1 MSTESNPYSQGGG
14 GTGFELSV
22 QTAYFMSF
30 LLGGQVPG
38 LPDSRITYFRQ
49 QAGSLGRQTDDF
61 LLHCE
66 DEHSH
71 RRALFQV
78 KHQITITADNDTF
91 KEVLTAAWKDFNDAA
106 SFNQSSDKI
115 YLVTAALPMNVK
127 SHLLA
132 VLSWAKAKATAA
144 DFLNEVQ
151 RVAAKKKYYDILKTI
166 ITTTTPSVTDEELF
180 RFCKCYEVLDYDL
193 DDQARSVT
201 KASVLTCLSLAKD
214 TEDTATSI
222 WNEVYTLLAD
232 NNAKGAEYTLETRPR
247 SVMDKLKKAYLS
259 DTQKTLLRLSA
270 RSQELLEVVT
280 DKIGSFHL
288 GRTGLADDA
297 TTKLSTS
304 QVLIVSGEAGA
315 GKSALSKALV
325 NQLQERGTGYVL
337 AFKAD
342 ELLTGQ
348 LRDWF
353 DHQNINQDIKEIFS
367 HFALLPNAAIYV
379 DSMERLLEGEA
390 LPFKQLLA
398 NIQRNPSIKLIGSC
412 RKSLLNV
419 ISFKFFTSTSFA
431 EQPIPYLSDHDL
443 DTICLQVP
451 ALKPA
456 VDNKELSELVRI
468 PKYLDFAYGA
478 IQLAGG
484 DYSKISETEFQ
495 EILWCAIVKNILD
508 KAHHGLPERR
518 SESFIDIAVARS
530 RKMQAYVGPTKPDQ
544 EALEALKN
552 ETVLLQYQ
560 QRPLYAPAHD
570 VLEDWALTR
579 YTDTLF
585 ATGGGSQAFF
595 TALGTEPAM
604 RRAYRLWVA
613 YALKEQDGKKIAFF
627 TRNLT
632 DTTLDHFW
640 HIESLIAVLS
650 SPHCEAFLQSN
661 LVLLKANDWALQ
673 FQIVQIMRTASKEN
687 ETYLYEKVLI
697 PMGNGWAAIFK
708 IMAADSASIP
718 AKYHPVLLSTLQEW
732 KLAVYTRPTLPDGTR
747 EAGLLTQSLVGLF
760 LSETGRLRRKD
771 DDLEAYVHL
780 LFAFA
785 GGIPR
790 ELKAEID
797 QAPGLADRD
806 YTGEDGDRLIH
817 YGETIMDQVLK
828 GPETSQL
835 ARYLPDLVMDLARQH
850 WYRKPRPKRED
861 EREEFIIQA
870 NERSDLDRS
879 FRYGLASD
887 HPIDGTESA
896 YSTPVYW
903 LLKYHTEAAL
913 DFVIALLNHATA
925 HYKIHHHQEDPVFDF
940 TLTLPDGSTVIQIGS
955 FSLWEM
961 FRGHLGY
968 GNPLLKSVLMALEK
982 YLLEVGE
989 ADLSDGARFQHLLS
1003 ILMTK
1008 SNTVATTAVV
1018 SSVVMAYPHLAGEWV
1033 LPLLDQKAFY
1043 TWDISR
1049 FQNDYGNL
1057 FLFQDGSLEVK
1068 ERTESHLLPHRKK
1081 YTPGLRGFVIAYCI
1095 TIGTYNK
1102 QIAEMI
1108 DRVTAAAD
1116 PFDIDWKKTL
1126 EDIDARRLV
1135 LGKQVDVQGKPG
1147 FEVQTEYSPEV
1158 QDMIGKQ
1165 AAETTKQ
1172 HEQMVQANRLRQVF
1186 EGKESLTF
1194 PDWTKVYDEY
1204 KDLKEFTLLRHA
1216 PGLLASIGVRDFW
1229 AELSQ
1234 EQKDYCYKVI
1244 QDLATSFVLA
1254 GLTNH
1259 QLGLMHVNIYDTAA
1273 VMEMLVRLLAIPEIW
1288 EDAEKRSTIE
1298 ETIFF
1303 AQVAYFQ
1310 DNNTDYKKF
1319 VKVLHQYYWP
1329 AHPELALNMWYGGLA
1344 LGLQDGGLPSPRG
1357 FENDST
1363 YLEAIDT
1370 FMDDFFKKVRAGE
1383 LVVDFKTTDL
1393 GKYFPWSL
1401 VRAIKLMPDKEPP
1414 AGARQFLTHAIVA
1427 FLRQNIIGGKRR
1439 RDDYHEIKY
1448 PLQTKLARIFLFSAQ
1463 GVGAQLMDL
1472 FCKLLFWEPV
1482 LDAMKKNPESNTI
1495 FSFFYDTIKQVIF
1508 EAAMSISNDQA
1519 DNQRITTLFHAAWN
1533 TLDKVNIAIE
1543 VKTYWSLFLLHINW
1557 DEGTRHWIPIEGLQP
1572 LLLKYL
1578 KEGTY
1583 HLPGSAINLLATVG
1597 DQTMLPN
1604 ALLVLVSELQRLDK
1618 DNPVTLYKQT
1628 KAEVLV
1634 RNLYEYHLA
1643 KIGEEPSLMAAYRW
1657 LLDKLIDQGST
1668 DAYWINEF
1676 VISYHRKPQE

>member
-22 QTAYFMSF
+22 QTAYFISF

-49 QAGSLGRQTDDF
+49 QAGSLGRETDDF

-66 DEHSH
+66 DEHTH

-91 KEVLTAAWKDFNDAA
+91 KEVLTAAWKDFSDAA

-115 YLVTAALPMNVK
+115 YLVTGALPMNVK

-132 VLSWAKAKATAA
+132 VLSWAKAKTTVA

-151 RVAAKKKYYDILKTI
+151 RVAAKNKYYDIFKTI
-166 ITTTTPSVTDEELF
+166 IATTTPAVTDEELF

-201 KASVLTCLSLAKD
+201 KAAVLTCLSLAKD
-214 TEDTATSI
+214 SEDTANSI
-222 WNEVYTLLAD
+222 WNEVYTLLSD
-232 NNAKGAEYTLETRPR
+232 NNPKGGEYTLETRPK
-247 SVMDKLKKAYLS
+247 SIMEKLKRGYLS
-259 DTQKTLLRLSA
+259 DMQKTLLRLST
-270 RSQELLEVVT
+270 RSQALLEVIT

-288 GRTGLADDA
+288 VRTALAEDA
-297 TTKLSTS
+297 TTKISTS
-304 QVLIVSGEAGA
+304 QVLVVSGEAGA
-315 GKSALSKALV
+315 GKSALAKTLV
-325 NQLQERGTGYVL
+325 NQLQEQGTGYVL

-367 HFALLPNAAIYV
+367 HFALLPNAVIYV

-390 LPFKQLLA
+390 LPFKQLLIA
-398 NIQRNPSIKLIGSC
+398 LQCNPSIKLIGSC

-419 ISFKFFTSTSFA
+419 ISFKFFTRTSFA
-431 EQPIPYLSDHDL
+431 EQPIPYLSDQDL

-456 VDNKELSELVRI
+456 VDNKELSQLVRI

-478 IQLAGG
+478 IQIAGG
-484 DYSKISETEFQ
+484 DYSNISETEFQ
-495 EILWCAIVKNILD
+495 ETLWCAIVKNILD

-518 SESFIDIAVARS
+518 SESFIDIAVVRS

-585 ATGGGSQAFF
+585 ATGGGGPAFF

-613 YALKEQDGKKIAFF
+613 YALKEQDAKKIAFF

-661 LVLLKANDWALQ
+661 IALLKANDWALL
-673 FQIVQIMRTASKEN
+673 FQIIQIMRTASKESGM
-687 ETYLYEKVLI
+687 YLYEKVLV
-697 PMGNGWAAIFK
+697 PTGNGWAAIFK

-718 AKYHPVLLSTLQEW
+718 AKYHPVMLSTLQEW

-747 EAGLLTQSLVGLF
+747 EAGLLTQFLLSLF
-760 LSETGRLRRKD
+760 LSEPGRLRRKD
-771 DDLEAYVHL
+771 DDLEAYVQL

-785 GGIPR
+785 GGIPK

-797 QAPGLADRD
+797 RAPELADKD
-806 YTGEDGDRLIH
+806 YTGDDSDRLIH
-817 YGETIMDQVLK
+817 YGQAIMDQVLK
-828 GPETSQL
+828 GPETYQL

-850 WYRKPRPKRED
+850 WYRKPRPQRTD

-870 NERSDLDRS
+870 HERSDLDRS
-879 FRYGLASD
+879 FRFGLASD
-887 HPIDGTESA
+887 RPIDGTESA

-903 LLKYHTEAAL
+903 LLKYHTDKAL

-925 HYKIHHHQEDPVFDF
+925 HYKINAHEEDPVVDVA
-940 TLTLPDGSTVIQIGS
+940 LTLPDDSTNTQTGS
-955 FSLWEM
+955 FSLWGM
-961 FRGHLGY
+961 FRGHTGY

-989 ADLSDGARFQHLLS
+989 ADQADGELFQHLLS
-1003 ILMTK
+1003 ILMTQ
-1008 SNTVATTAVV
+1008 SNTVAITAVV
-1018 SSVVMAYPHLAGEWV
+1018 ASAVMAYPHLAGEWI

-1043 TWDISR
+1043 SWDISR

-1057 FLFQDGSLEVK
+1057 FLFQDGSLDVK
-1068 ERTESHLLPHRKK
+1068 ERTQSHQLPHRKK
-1081 YTPGLRGFVIAYCI
+1081 YVPGLRGFVIAYCI
-1095 TIGTYNK
+1095 TIGTCNK

-1108 DRVTAAAD
+1108 DRLTAAAD
-1116 PFDIDWKKTL
+1116 PGDLDWKKTL

-1158 QDMIGKQ
+1158 QEMIEKQ

-1172 HEQMVQANRLRQVF
+1172 HEQMVQANHLRQVF
-1186 EGKESLTF
+1186 EGKGTLTLA
-1194 PDWTKVYDEY
+1194 DWTRIYDEY
-1204 KDLKEFTLLRHA
+1204 KELKELTLLRHA

-1234 EQKDYCYKVI
+1234 EQKVYCYKVI

-1259 QLGLMHVNIYDTAA
+1259 QLGFMHVNIYDTAP
-1273 VMEMLVRLLAIPEIW
+1273 VMEMLVRILEIPEVW

-1303 AQVAYFQ
+1303 AQVAYFE

-1319 VKVLHQYYWP
+1319 IKVLHQYYWP
-1329 AHPELALNMWYGGLA
+1329 THRELALNMWYGSLA

-1357 FENDST
+1357 FEKDAD
-1363 YLEAIDT
+1363 YLKAIDT
-1370 FMDDFFKKVRAGE
+1370 FIADFFKKVRAGE
-1383 LVVDFKTTDL
+1383 VVVDFKTIDF

-1401 VRAIKLMPDKEPP
+1401 VRAIKLIPDLEPP
-1414 AGARQFLTHAIVA
+1414 AVTRQFLSIAVVTY
-1427 FLRQNIIGGKRR
+1427 LRQNLSEKRR
-1439 RDDYHEIKY
+1439 HQDDYHEIKS

-1463 GVGAQLMDL
+1463 GVGAQLMDF
-1472 FCKLLFWEPV
+1472 FCKLLFWETV
-1482 LDAMKKNPESNTI
+1482 VDAMKKRKDHSL
-1495 FSFFYDTIKQVIF
+1495 FFFFHDTVKQVIL
-1508 EAAMSISNDQA
+1508 EADQSITKDANN
-1519 DNQRITTLFHAAWN
+1519 NQRIATLFQTAWK
-1533 TLDKVNIAIE
+1533 TLDKITTELDRMA
-1543 VKTYWSLFLLHINW
+1543 YWSLLLLHINW

-1572 LLLKYL
+1572 LLLKYV
-1578 KEGTY
+1578 KEGTAL
-1583 HLPGSAINLLATVG
+1583 LPGSAINLLATVG
-1597 DQTMLPN
+1597 DQTMLPE
-1604 ALLVLVSELQRLDK
+1604 ALLVLVSELQRLAK
-1618 DNPVTLYKQT
+1618 VQPLILYKQT
-1628 KAEVLV
+1628 RAEVLV
-1634 RNLYEYHLA
+1634 RNLYEYHLE
-1643 KIGEEPSLMAAYRW
+1643 KIREDPTLMAAYRW
-1657 LLDKLIDQGST
+1657 LLDKLIDEGST
-1668 DAYWINEF
+1668 DAYWIDEF
-1676 VISYHRKPQE
+1676 VISYHRKPLE